1 MGDESLAGWMRAL
14 IAYVRSGEPDLTNRQ
29 MALLMLVYLTP
40 GPHTVRGLA
49 KVLGVSK
56 PVVTRA
62 LNTLGALGYL
72 RRERDQDDR
81 RNVFVV
87 RTSNGADFLEGFKR
101 NLRESDRVAC
111 LPPAN
116 HRTTARLRASAL
128 TNSRFPDG
136 RTRPIRSP
144 TLTART
150 WPTSPSPGESS
161 RPTMPSRSERRWSPA
176 RRFVLLPPTMRRSLR
191 NSSRTTRSACSTTL
205 WAGPGAT
212 PVGTGSWVTCGPRR
226 SAPSYISPR

>member
-1 MGDESLAGWMRAL
+1 MGEVSLTGWMKAL

-49 KVLGVSK
+49 RVLGVSK

-87 RTSNGADFLEGFKR
+87 RTNSGADFLEGFKR
-101 NLRESDRVAC
+101 NLREGDTGQS
-111 LPPAN
+111 
-116 HRTTARLRASAL
+116 TAH
-128 TNSRFPDG
+128 
-136 RTRPIRSP
+136 RPI
-144 TLTART
+144 
-150 WPTSPSPGESS
+150 
-161 RPTMPSRSERRWSPA
+161 MVQSPA
-176 RRFVLLPPTMRRSLR
+176 CPHPRGRGRANRAIGPARPALQRLPQGPSCRRSDPLR
-191 NSSRTTRSACSTTL
+191 HRFAL
-205 WAGPGAT
+205 P
-212 PVGTGSWVTCGPRR
+212 
-226 SAPSYISPR
+226 

>member
-1 MGDESLAGWMRAL
+1 LAVTRQTGEIAEMGDESLAGWMRAL

-87 RTSNGADFLEGFKR
+87 RTSSGADFLEGFKR
-101 NLRESDRVAC
+101 NLRESDRVAAQHR
-111 LPPAN
+111 PVIGQQQPAFA
-116 HRTTARLRASAL
+116 H
-128 TNSRFPDG
+128 G
-136 RTRPIRSP
+136 R
-144 TLTART
+144 
-150 WPTSPSPGESS
+150 
-161 RPTMPSRSERRWSPA
+161 
-176 RRFVLLPPTMRRSLR
+176 
-191 NSSRTTRSACSTTL
+191 
-205 WAGPGAT
+205 
-212 PVGTGSWVTCGPRR
+212 
-226 SAPSYISPR
+226 